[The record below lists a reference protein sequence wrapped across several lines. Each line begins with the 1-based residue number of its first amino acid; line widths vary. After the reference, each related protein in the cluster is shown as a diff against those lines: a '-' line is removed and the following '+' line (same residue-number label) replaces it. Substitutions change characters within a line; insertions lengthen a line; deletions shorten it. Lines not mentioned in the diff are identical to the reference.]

1 VQEIVAGLASVDA
14 AVAAS
19 AATIDASIGVGTGA
33 TTVAVGALNA
43 VNTAGFISLNQ
54 NLTTLNTRLGVLIN
68 YTSKLTRFL
77 NGELPLGIVSMVLYA
92 NVETIERS
100 ISGNLKPIINKS
112 PPYEEIF
119 GEKYL
124 YCTQNRL
131 YANMIYELAGNSSY
145 YIVFNSFTV
154 SGVNQPSMRI
164 YLRSEDS
171 ENWDIYTAIMDAS
184 SAQLE
189 QLFSYPTL
197 SPFQY
202 S

>member
-54 NLTTLNTRLGVLIN
+54 NLTTLNSRLGVLIN
-68 YTSKLTRFL
+68 YTSKLARFL
-77 NGELPLGIVSMVLYA
+77 NGELPSGIVSMTLYA

-100 ISGNLKPIINKS
+100 ISGVLKPANEGA
-112 PPYEEIF
+112 PYEEIF

-124 YCTQNRL
+124 FCKQNRL
-131 YANMIYELAGNSSY
+131 YANMIYELSGNVSY
-145 YIVFNSFTV
+145 YIVFNSNNT
-154 SGVNQPSMRI
+154 GVNQPSMRI
-164 YLRSEDS
+164 YLRRWQDQ
-171 ENWDIYTAIMDAS
+171 NWDIYTAILDAS

-189 QLFSYPTL
+189 SLLSYPTL
-197 SPFQY
+197 SPFNY